1 MRFVENIV
9 KIELVMIKFN
19 YIKGGRNMM
28 LKNKYNEVRSGW
40 KILLVFLLSY
50 ALTLGISTLIGIVIG
65 IVLLSNGN
73 TDYLMNFNIELNT
86 EYELIFQITTSISNI
101 IFILSCIIMWKLFEK
116 KKISKMG
123 ITPIKKGY
131 KELIVGLALG
141 AFTMSIVAIVIMSI
155 GDVSLINPI
164 SKPQITISLLYG
176 LVGFIFV
183 GFGEEILSRGYIM
196 SVLKQ
201 TRNKWIVLLGPALI
215 FAALHLGNNGID
227 LLSFINLFLVG
238 VLFAYMFMKSKNLWM
253 PIGYHITWNYFQ
265 GYIWG
270 FGVSG
275 IGVNG
280 LYKVE
285 NISNNIING
294 GAFGPEGG
302 IVVTII
308 TCLTFYF
315 VYRYYKNNDVDEFMK
330 IENKEEL
337 EVN

>member
-1 MRFVENIV
+1 
-9 KIELVMIKFN
+9 MIKFN
-19 YIKGGRNMM
+19 YIKGGRNMIF
-28 LKNKYNEVRSGW
+28 KNKYNEVRSGW
-40 KILLVFLLSY
+40 KILLVFILAY
-50 ALTLGISTLIGIVIG
+50 ALTFGATMLFGVIIGIF
-65 IVLLSNGN
+65 LLSNGN
-73 TDYLMNFNIELNT
+73 TDYLMNFNVDST
-86 EYELIFQITTSISNI
+86 TQYELIFQLTTSINNI
-101 IFILSCIIMWKLFEK
+101 LFILSCIIIWKLFEK

-123 ITPIKKGY
+123 ITSIKKGY

-141 AFTMSIVAIVIMSI
+141 AVAMSIVAIVIISI

-164 SKPQITISLLYG
+164 RKPQITISLLYG
-176 LVGFIFV
+176 LIGFIFV

-201 TRNKWIVLLGPALI
+201 TRNKWIVLIGPALI

-238 VLFAYMFMKSKNLWM
+238 VLFAYMFMKSKSLWM

-265 GYIWG
+265 GYVWG

-275 IGVNG
+275 ISVNG

-330 IENKEEL
+330 IKNKEEL
-337 EVN
+337 KLN

>member
-1 MRFVENIV
+1 
-9 KIELVMIKFN
+9 MIKFN
-19 YIKGGRNMM
+19 YIKGGGNMIF
-28 LKNKYNEVRSGW
+28 KNKYNEVRSGW

-50 ALTLGISTLIGIVIG
+50 ALILGLSMLIGVIMG

-73 TDYLMNFNIELNT
+73 TDYLMNFNIEFT
-86 EYELIFQITTSISNI
+86 TQYELIFQVTTSISNI

-123 ITPIKKGY
+123 ITSIKKGY
-131 KELIVGLALG
+131 KELIVGLVLG
-141 AFTMSIVAIVIMSI
+141 AITMSIVAIVII
-155 GDVSLINPI
+155 TVGDVKLINTI
-164 SKPQITISLLYG
+164 SKPQVSTSLLYG
-176 LVGFIFV
+176 LIGFIFV

-201 TRNKWIVLLGPALI
+201 TRNKWIVLIGPALI
-215 FAALHLGNNGID
+215 FAALHLGNSGID
-227 LLSFINLFLVG
+227 VLSFINLFLVG

-275 IGVNG
+275 ISVNG

-285 NISNNIING
+285 NISSNIING

-302 IVVTII
+302 IIVTII

-315 VYRYYKNNDVDEFMK
+315 VYRYYKNSDVDEFMK
-330 IENKEEL
+330 IENKDGL
-337 EVN
+337 EVS

>member
-1 MRFVENIV
+1 
-9 KIELVMIKFN
+9 MIKFN
-19 YIKGGRNMM
+19 YIKGGRNMIF
-28 LKNKYNEVRSGW
+28 KNKYNEVRSGW
-40 KILLVFLLSY
+40 KILLVFILAY
-50 ALTLGISTLIGIVIG
+50 ALTFGATMLFGVIIGIF
-65 IVLLSNGN
+65 LLSNGN
-73 TDYLMNFNIELNT
+73 TDYLMNFNVDST
-86 EYELIFQITTSISNI
+86 TQYELIFQLTTSINNI
-101 IFILSCIIMWKLFEK
+101 LFILSCIIIWKLFEK

-123 ITPIKKGY
+123 ITSIKKGY

-141 AFTMSIVAIVIMSI
+141 AVAMSIVAIVIISI

-164 SKPQITISLLYG
+164 RKPQITISLLYG
-176 LVGFIFV
+176 LIGFIFV

-201 TRNKWIVLLGPALI
+201 TRNKWIVLIGPALI

-238 VLFAYMFMKSKNLWM
+238 VLFAYMFMKSKSLWM

-265 GYIWG
+265 GYVWG

-275 IGVNG
+275 ISVNG

-330 IENKEEL
+330 IKNKEEFKL
-337 EVN
+337 N